1 MSVRNSSLVRG
12 SSLNTPSMELV
23 TVRLRGLLTPR
34 IVIHMCL
41 YPWKEEVRSNTDMG
55 VCTQVILYQSG
66 TSTKYNTWAEL

>member
-41 YPWKEEVRSNTDMG
+41 YSWKEEYVDSNTDIYRS
-55 VCTQVILYQSG
+55 TQIIKWYLTHVH
-66 TSTKYNTWAEL
+66 